1 MFIDLLSASAHKLHS
16 PKGAGLLYIRKGLK
30 LTPLLFGGS
39 QENGLRA
46 GTSNTAGIVGFG
58 AAAEAAMLSINGG
71 PERIT
76 ALRDAFD
83 ANIFEQIPG
92 VRLNGHPTK
101 RLPGIV
107 SLTFS
112 AISGAELM
120 MLMDRAGI
128 CVSTGAACSAA
139 SREPSHVLTSVGLS
153 RAEADGTIRISLS
166 DKTTREE
173 LDITA
178 AAIKEAV
185 TAMRSL

>member
-1 MFIDLLSASAHKLHS
+1 
-16 PKGAGLLYIRKGLK
+16 
-30 LTPLLFGGS
+30 
-39 QENGLRA
+39 
-46 GTSNTAGIVGFG
+46 
-58 AAAEAAMLSINGG
+58 MLSMNGG

-76 ALRDAFD
+76 ALRDAF
-83 ANIFEQIPG
+83 AASILEQIPG

-128 CVSTGAACSAA
+128 CVSTRAACSAA